1 MPIPASPAPLRAA
14 GEGFQPRDLAGLAL
28 LCARSWGVPRAA
40 VMERLEITDWEEAE
54 RRLLQRRPVSLDLGT
69 VDLLASRTFRSGLGA
84 SSPNPGSP
92 VPGRLLCGVRSL
104 GDGRMEAA
112 MAACL
117 DRSFLSGHP
126 EYRNCGAVT
135 LSACGPP
142 GFLGPAL
149 HRRLDLDLGPMK
161 AAPRDGGSPLPAWCT
176 EENFARTAALV
187 LSAVAEGGSP
197 AVSGSPVERLGHLRE
212 NRLDGVFQISS
223 ARAAGEIRGFGTDPA
238 EIRLAASYDSGLDEI
253 VWRACAFN
261 TRSGRSL
268 FLGIVRA
275 GLSGPDQGPSCPA
288 APAALLL
295 RQTESL
301 LTGKSETATLLIKT
315 IIAAGGSQAAG
326 QVSRI
331 FLKDG
336 AVHVLLKDLP
346 GREGQAEFSFGTKG
360 PALYEEP
367 GKPPAVIP
375 FSRFSPETSLARL
388 MTDVLTGRRLPSP
401 ASGQNRYIP
410 GMSRADSAPAMAPGF

>member
-1 MPIPASPAPLRAA
+1 M
-14 GEGFQPRDLAGLAL
+14 
-28 LCARSWGVPRAA
+28 
-40 VMERLEITDWEEAE
+40 
-54 RRLLQRRPVSLDLGT
+54 
-69 VDLLASRTFRSGLGA
+69 
-84 SSPNPGSP
+84 
-92 VPGRLLCGVRSL
+92 
-104 GDGRMEAA
+104 
-112 MAACL
+112 
-117 DRSFLSGHP
+117 
-126 EYRNCGAVT
+126 
-135 LSACGPP
+135 
-142 GFLGPAL
+142 
-149 HRRLDLDLGPMK
+149 
-161 AAPRDGGSPLPAWCT
+161 
-176 EENFARTAALV
+176 
-187 LSAVAEGGSP
+187 AEGGSP

-223 ARAAGEIRGFGTDPA
+223 ARAAGEIRGFGTAPA

-288 APAALLL
+288 APAGLLL

-315 IIAAGGSQAAG
+315 IIAAGGSQAADH
-326 QVSRI
+326 VSRI

-375 FSRFSPETSLARL
+375 FSRFSPETSLTRL

>member
-142 GFLGPAL
+142 GLLGPAL

-212 NRLDGVFQISS
+212 NRLDGVFQI
-223 ARAAGEIRGFGTDPA
+223 
-238 EIRLAASYDSGLDEI
+238 
-253 VWRACAFN
+253 
-261 TRSGRSL
+261 
-268 FLGIVRA
+268 
-275 GLSGPDQGPSCPA
+275 
-288 APAALLL
+288 
-295 RQTESL
+295 
-301 LTGKSETATLLIKT
+301 
-315 IIAAGGSQAAG
+315 
-326 QVSRI
+326 
-331 FLKDG
+331 
-336 AVHVLLKDLP
+336 
-346 GREGQAEFSFGTKG
+346 
-360 PALYEEP
+360 
-367 GKPPAVIP
+367 
-375 FSRFSPETSLARL
+375 
-388 MTDVLTGRRLPSP
+388 
-401 ASGQNRYIP
+401 
-410 GMSRADSAPAMAPGF
+410 

>member
-14 GEGFQPRDLAGLAL
+14 GEGVQPRDLAGLAL

-40 VMERLEITDWEEAE
+40 VMERLERTDWEEAE
-54 RRLLQRRPVSLDLGT
+54 RRLSQRRPVSLDLGT

-142 GFLGPAL
+142 GLLGPAL

-187 LSAVAEGGSP
+187 LSALAEGGSP
-197 AVSGSPVERLGHLRE
+197 AVSGSPVERLGHLRK

-223 ARAAGEIRGFGTDPA
+223 SRAAGEIRGFGAAPA
-238 EIRLAASYDSGLDEI
+238 E
-253 VWRACAFN
+253 
-261 TRSGRSL
+261 
-268 FLGIVRA
+268 
-275 GLSGPDQGPSCPA
+275 GPSCPA

-326 QVSRI
+326 HVSRI

>member
-142 GFLGPAL
+142 GLLGPAL

-187 LSAVAEGGSP
+187 LSALAEGGSP

-223 ARAAGEIRGFGTDPA
+223 ARAAGEIRGFGD
-238 EIRLAASYDSGLDEI
+238 
-253 VWRACAFN
+253 
-261 TRSGRSL
+261 
-268 FLGIVRA
+268 
-275 GLSGPDQGPSCPA
+275 GPG
-288 APAALLL
+288 
-295 RQTESL
+295 
-301 LTGKSETATLLIKT
+301 
-315 IIAAGGSQAAG
+315 
-326 QVSRI
+326 
-331 FLKDG
+331 
-336 AVHVLLKDLP
+336 
-346 GREGQAEFSFGTKG
+346 
-360 PALYEEP
+360 
-367 GKPPAVIP
+367 
-375 FSRFSPETSLARL
+375 
-388 MTDVLTGRRLPSP
+388 
-401 ASGQNRYIP
+401 
-410 GMSRADSAPAMAPGF
+410 

>member
-40 VMERLEITDWEEAE
+40 VMERLERTDWEEAE
-54 RRLLQRRPVSLDLGT
+54 HRLSQRRPVSLDLGT

-92 VPGRLLCGVRSL
+92 VPGRLLCGVRPL

-142 GFLGPAL
+142 GLLGPAL

-187 LSAVAEGGSP
+187 LSALAEGGSP
-197 AVSGSPVERLGHLRE
+197 AVSGVRW
-212 NRLDGVFQISS
+212 
-223 ARAAGEIRGFGTDPA
+223 RGSDTFVKTG
-238 EIRLAASYDSGLDEI
+238 
-253 VWRACAFN
+253 W
-261 TRSGRSL
+261 
-268 FLGIVRA
+268 
-275 GLSGPDQGPSCPA
+275 
-288 APAALLL
+288 
-295 RQTESL
+295 TEY
-301 LTGKSETATLLIKT
+301 
-315 IIAAGGSQAAG
+315 
-326 QVSRI
+326 SR
-331 FLKDG
+331 
-336 AVHVLLKDLP
+336 
-346 GREGQAEFSFGTKG
+346 
-360 PALYEEP
+360 
-367 GKPPAVIP
+367 
-375 FSRFSPETSLARL
+375 
-388 MTDVLTGRRLPSP
+388 
-401 ASGQNRYIP
+401 
-410 GMSRADSAPAMAPGF
+410 